1 MRALFESRTGALG
14 MKTKAIWISVL
25 LLIVCLPTQAET
37 TAKINVGRGEVHVKS
52 IYGAWRNIKEGER
65 IDKGSQIQIGQEA
78 RCDLLIGNEN
88 VVRLEPGTLLEIRS
102 LDPVRL
108 EMPNGELFAR
118 VKKIKKGS
126 TFEVK
131 TPTAIATV
139 RGTGWWQS
147 AEKISVFEG
156 LVQVDGAAD
165 EAIELSAGSSVEI
178 SETGGVS
185 KPEPIAEEETI
196 EWKDF
201 ESESQETLAQYENA
215 EPGDSGSDSTNE
227 WTNESVSENP
237 SESSAPDASGTSE
250 TAIVTDVDVVTP
262 LGEENQQETE
272 SMEAVNAPNSKDQ
285 ES

>member
-1 MRALFESRTGALG
+1 
-14 MKTKAIWISVL
+14 MKTKAIWIAVL
-25 LLIVCLPTQAET
+25 LLTVCPPGQAET
-37 TAKINVGRGEVHVKS
+37 TAQIDGGKGNVRVKS

-78 RCDLLIGNEN
+78 QCDLIIGGKN
-88 VVRLEPGTLLEIRS
+88 VVRLGSGTVLEIRS

-108 EMPNGELFAR
+108 EMSQGELFAR

-131 TPTAIATV
+131 TPTAIASV
-139 RGTGWWQS
+139 RGTGWRQS
-147 AEKISVFEG
+147 AEEISVFEG

-185 KPEPIAEEETI
+185 EPEPVAQEEAS

-201 ESESQETLAQYENA
+201 ESESQETLTQYENA

-227 WTNESVSENP
+227 GTNEPASENP
-237 SESSAPDASGTSE
+237 SESSALDASDTSE
-250 TAIVTDVDVVTP
+250 TAIVADVDTVTASD
-262 LGEENQQETE
+262 EENKTETSGPNADPQETQ
-272 SMEAVNAPNSKDQ
+272 S
-285 ES
+285 